1 MISKILK
8 NFKIILNLI
17 GPCLFLF
24 GVIGFS
30 MNIGSSVGKAKI
42 EKYFQQHPLNEKHG
56 IAVDSDGNIYI
67 GEGQTGSVQVYDNMG
82 NFQYGIAI
90 PTYKT
95 GYFGFGIEQ
104 DKINIITGR
113 DSSHYIFDKGE
124 LVSSEKGIDD
134 KSMQELEKQYPPIN
148 PANSYV
154 TNNKIYKILWFNT
167 VSIDDKTNERFEK
180 IHLNSPIW
188 PFSTF
193 VFWIM
198 GATGMGLIYLLNRKL
213 FISTYKELKNNL
225 KPS

>member
-1 MISKILK
+1 
-8 NFKIILNLI
+8 
-17 GPCLFLF
+17 
-24 GVIGFS
+24 
-30 MNIGSSVGKAKI
+30 MNASSSAGKAKI

-67 GEGQTGSVQVYDNMG
+67 GEGQTGSIQVYDNIG

-90 PTYKT
+90 PTFKP

-104 DKINIITGR
+104 DKIHIITAR

-124 LVSSEKGIDD
+124 LVSYEKGIDD
-134 KSMQELEKQYPPIN
+134 KRMKDLEKQYPPSN

-154 TNNKIYKILWFNT
+154 TNNKIYKTLLFNT
-167 VSIDDKTNERFEK
+167 VSIDDKVNGTVEK

-198 GATGMGLIYLLNRKL
+198 GATGMGLIYLLNRKF
-213 FISTYKELKNNL
+213 FISMSKELKNNL
-225 KPS
+225 KSI